1 MQLCAHLRD
10 FLMKKR
16 QKINHINADKRTHI
30 HRPTY
35 LAGNVVKQ
43 VVNGKQLTAFNEQK
57 IQTNNERKWK
67 N

>member
-1 MQLCAHLRD
+1 MQ
-10 FLMKKR
+10 
-16 QKINHINADKRTHI
+16 INIHTHT
-30 HRPTY
+30 PTY

-57 IQTNNERKWK
+57 IQTNSERKWK